1 MTVTPQDTTDAA
13 AAPNGAKFRADSR
26 CECQASLRAEL
37 DANRNVLRG
46 TAFLRGKRELAPSH
60 AIGASDVGAGNNR
73 FDLGWA
79 CPFCGRNVLRSF
91 DASAL
96 PRVH

>member
-1 MTVTPQDTTDAA
+1 MTTETDAA
-13 AAPNGAKFRADSR
+13 HAPIVAAFHADSR

-37 DANRNVLRG
+37 DDRRNVLRG

-60 AIGASDVGAGNNR
+60 AIGAQGSR
-73 FDLGWA
+73 FDIGWA
-79 CPFCGRNVLRSF
+79 CPFCGRNVMRSF

-96 PRVH
+96 PRAR